1 MDTPSNITD
10 SLDQTDEDFLNPT
23 VSDDA
28 IEAAGGHGGENLWNI
43 SGHTWAAQ
51 CFHCSLVHHCELI
64 LSGAS
69 VRYLRLVQI
78 TG

>member
-1 MDTPSNITD
+1 MDTPSNTTD
-10 SLDQTDEDFLNPT
+10 TLDQADEEILTYT

-64 LSGAS
+64 FSGAS

>member
-1 MDTPSNITD
+1 MDDTTSDT
-10 SLDQTDEDFLNPT
+10 LDQTDEDVLTYT

-28 IEAAGGHGGENLWNI
+28 IEAAHGGENVWNI